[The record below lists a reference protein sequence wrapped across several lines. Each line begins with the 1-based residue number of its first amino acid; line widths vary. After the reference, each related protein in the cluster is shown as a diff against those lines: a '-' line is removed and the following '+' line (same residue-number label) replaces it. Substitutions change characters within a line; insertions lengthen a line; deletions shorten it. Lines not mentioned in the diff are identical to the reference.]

1 MPATPKTVHVESG
14 SELGQLLDAA
24 AEKDI
29 FLEMDGVRFRL
40 NRVDALTPAS
50 TSSRRRRHKPE
61 RVLNIIGLGASAHGS
76 DVACLKHQYIADA
89 AVNREV

>member
-1 MPATPKTVHVESG
+1 MPKTVHVEAG

-29 FLEMDGVRFRL
+29 LLEMDGVRFLL
-40 NRVDALTPAS
+40 NRVDAPTSAS
-50 TSSRRRRHKPE
+50 PPSRRRRLVPE

-76 DVACLKHQYIADA
+76 DVARLKDQYIADA
-89 AVNREV
+89 AVDREV